1 MCLYGSGPQKVS
13 DTVTKSSGVLFTVQE
28 AREVIEQY
36 FDTFKKLR
44 KWLDDCKAMIE
55 RDGYCYTSFGR
66 KRRLKN
72 VFSSDKGIASH
83 EVRSGINAMVQSLAS
98 DINLIA
104 TVDVIKEIEKTG
116 LDAKVF
122 MLVHDS
128 IVAEVREDCVD
139 AYKAILASCTQR
151 DRGFSIPGQP
161 IGIDQDVG
169 DDYSF
174 GDFDEAFGK
183 EYAKFLEDPVAY
195 IPS

>member
-1 MCLYGSGPQKVS
+1 MYGSGAQKVAE
-13 DTVTKSSGVLFTVQE
+13 TVTKGGTPMTVSE

-36 FDTFKKLR
+36 FNTFKGLK
-44 KWLDDCKAMIE
+44 KWIENTKKQIE

-83 EVRSGINAMVQSLAS
+83 EVRSGVNACIQSICS

-104 TVDVIKEIEKTG
+104 TIDVLKAIKTYK

-128 IVAEVREDCVD
+128 IVAEVREDQVD
-139 AYKAILASCTQR
+139 EYKAILKSCTQK
-151 DRGFSIPGQP
+151 DRGFSISGFP
-161 IGIDQDVG
+161 IGVDQDVG

-174 GDFDEAFGK
+174 GKFDDKFGE
-183 EYAKFLEDPVAY
+183 EYAKFLADPISY
-195 IPS
+195 IPNC

>member
-1 MCLYGSGPQKVS
+1 
-13 DTVTKSSGVLFTVQE
+13 
-28 AREVIEQY
+28 
-36 FDTFKKLR
+36 
-44 KWLDDCKAMIE
+44 
-55 RDGYCYTSFGR
+55 
-66 KRRLKN
+66 
-72 VFSSDKGIASH
+72 
-83 EVRSGINAMVQSLAS
+83 MVQSLAS
-98 DINLIA
+98 DINLLA
-104 TVDVIKEIEKTG
+104 VIDCIREVEKAK

-128 IVAEVREDCVD
+128 IVAEVREDQVD
-139 AYKAILASCTQR
+139 AYCTILASCTQR

-174 GDFDEAFGK
+174 GDFDEAFGE

>member
-1 MCLYGSGPQKVS
+1 MSVG
-13 DTVTKSSGVLFTVQE
+13 E

-36 FDTFKKLR
+36 FNTFKKLR
-44 KWLDDCKAMIE
+44 KWLDDCKKQIE
-55 RDGYCYTSFGR
+55 KDGYCYTSFGR

-104 TVDVIKEIEKTG
+104 AVDILKAIKTYK

-128 IVAEVREDCVD
+128 IVAEVREDQVD
-139 AYKAILASCTQR
+139 EYKAILKSCTQK
-151 DRGFSIPGQP
+151 DRGFSISGFP
-161 IGIDQDVG
+161 IGVDQDVG

-174 GDFDEAFGK
+174 GKFDDKFGE
-183 EYAKFLEDPVAY
+183 EYAKFLADPISY
-195 IPS
+195 IPNC